1 MLHQLYLVK
10 REVSA
15 IRMSSAR
22 RNISRAPTYHEKI
35 QVVLNRHQS
44 ETSLMTPRLK
54 AIQKIHWRVPNH
66 YPQVVKI
73 IHEGDPVAQLGNP
86 KSDAA

>member
-1 MLHQLYLVK
+1 
-10 REVSA
+10 
-15 IRMSSAR
+15 
-22 RNISRAPTYHEKI
+22 
-35 QVVLNRHQS
+35 
-44 ETSLMTPRLK
+44 LMTPRLK